1 VSGVGRGSGVGW
13 RVDLAGGR
21 AGTMTMPP
29 EVSAGSRLASSGV
42 IQQLTLTRAMSAW
55 MPVRRDA
62 VHPRRHTD
70 SLCDLGVHPRRH
82 TDSLC
87 DLGVR
92 QTHTVSDICKEWSG
106 WS

>member
-1 VSGVGRGSGVGW
+1 MSGVGRGSGVGW

-70 SLCDLGVHPRRH
+70 SLCDLGV
-82 TDSLC
+82 
-87 DLGVR
+87 R